1 MLKYIVKKAVS
12 VLTVLFIVSFVTFFI
27 IHLTPGDPARIML
40 GADAPQEAVEA
51 LREQMGL
58 NRTLPVQY
66 LEWLNDVLHGDL
78 GPSIFMEGSMSYII
92 GLRMKPTIVLTLC
105 ALGIAVIIA
114 IPTGI
119 MAARGRGRAVD
130 QGMMMVSMIGV
141 SIPGFLLGLL
151 LVLLFA
157 VKLGLLPA
165 SGYKELK
172 DAGLVTY
179 VKYLILPS
187 ISLGMMH
194 AALLS
199 RMTRSAV
206 LEVLNKD
213 YIKMAKA
220 KGVHS
225 FSLMFRHALRN
236 ALLPIITVIAQSFVS
251 LIAGALVTETI
262 FNIPGIGKLIIDS
275 IGRRDYEVVQAMV
288 LLVAVINV
296 LIMFAL
302 DLIYGVIDPRIR
314 TEK

>member
-78 GPSIFMEGSMSYII
+78 GTSIFMEGSMSYII

-179 VKYLILPS
+179 VKYLIL
-187 ISLGMMH
+187 
-194 AALLS
+194 
-199 RMTRSAV
+199 RCV
-206 LEVLNKD
+206 
-213 YIKMAKA
+213 
-220 KGVHS
+220 
-225 FSLMFRHALRN
+225 
-236 ALLPIITVIAQSFVS
+236 
-251 LIAGALVTETI
+251 
-262 FNIPGIGKLIIDS
+262 
-275 IGRRDYEVVQAMV
+275 
-288 LLVAVINV
+288 
-296 LIMFAL
+296 
-302 DLIYGVIDPRIR
+302 
-314 TEK
+314 

>member
-78 GPSIFMEGSMSYII
+78 GTSIFMEGSMSYII

>member
-78 GPSIFMEGSMSYII
+78 GTSIFMEGSMSYII

-141 SIPGFLLGLL
+141 SIPEFLLGLL

>member
-78 GPSIFMEGSMSYII
+78 GTSIFMEGSMSYII

-262 FNIPGIGKLIIDS
+262 FNIPGIG
-275 IGRRDYEVVQAMV
+275 
-288 LLVAVINV
+288 
-296 LIMFAL
+296 
-302 DLIYGVIDPRIR
+302 
-314 TEK
+314 

>member
-1 MLKYIVKKAVS
+1 MLKYIIKKAIS

-40 GADAPQEAVEA
+40 GADAPQEAVDA

-58 NRTLPVQY
+58 NRPLPVQY
-66 LEWLNDVLHGDL
+66 VEWLGDVLRGDL
-78 GPSIFMEGSMSYII
+78 GTSIFMEGSMTYII
-92 GLRMKPTIVLTLC
+92 GLRMKPTIILTLC
-105 ALGIAVIIA
+105 ALAIAVVIA

-119 MAARGRGRAVD
+119 LAARGRGRAID
-130 QGMMMVSMIGV
+130 QGMMVLSMIGV

-157 VKLGLLPA
+157 VKLGVLPA
-165 SGYKELK
+165 SGYKELR
-172 DAGLVTY
+172 DVGVLTY

-225 FSLMFRHALRN
+225 VSLMFRHALRN
-236 ALLPIITVIAQSFVS
+236 ALLPIITVVAQSFVS

-288 LLVAVINV
+288 LLIAVINV
-296 LIMFAL
+296 IIMFAL
-302 DLIYGVIDPRIR
+302 DIIYGVIDPRIR